1 MMTFKKQNSI
11 KTKLYQA
18 VDTESGVEFAW
29 KEQKLNEK
37 FRLTPRHGLQIQI
50 THIVG

>member
-1 MMTFKKQNSI
+1 MTFKKPNSI

-18 VDTESGVEFAW
+18 VTTESGVEFVW

-37 FRLTPRHGLQIQI
+37 FRPTPRHGFQIQI